1 MMKTLKNTKNNMYDE
16 LNFFDIS
23 KKFESFVT
31 TAKNP
36 ANEFDEY
43 EVFSN
48 LIYKLRKNLPGFYE
62 NWENTLEGDYKTYWD
77 ELMKTRRIQ
86 ISYDENTSFNVPRR
100 IVKVRRTNEYN

>member
-1 MMKTLKNTKNNMYDE
+1 MMKSLKNTKNNVYDE

-31 TAKNP
+31 TVKNP
-36 ANEFDEY
+36 VNEFDEY

-48 LIYKLRKNLPGFYE
+48 LIVKLRKNLTGFYE
-62 NWENTLEGDYKTYWD
+62 NWESTLEGDYKTYWE

-100 IVKVRRTNEYN
+100 IVKVKRNNELN